1 MHPTSPDFG
10 QPPPALK
17 DVPAPSGPRRTL
29 VLGAL
34 AAPVAAQWPAC
45 AAAAPGPDPAAASTS
60 RKVLR
65 LLFTSAES
73 SFDPVQATDLYS
85 STVLSHIFESLYG
98 YDHLAR
104 PTKVEPRLAD
114 GMPEVSADFKV
125 WTVKL
130 RRGIYFADDA
140 AFKGQRRELVA
151 DDVLFGFKRAVDPA
165 NKSPV
170 ATTVLDEGVVG
181 LAELRKAAFDGRKP
195 FDYDAPVAGL
205 QALDRYTVR
214 FTLSASRPRF
224 ILNLANPSMLPAQ
237 AREVLAFY
245 GKNVGDH
252 PVGTGPFRLKQWVRA
267 SKIVLERNPGFR
279 EAFYNAE
286 PAADDAEG
294 QALLARFKGR
304 RLPMVDEVE
313 VSIVEENQPQWLS
326 FLNGQVDALVSN
338 TGMVPID
345 FSLLAVPNGHL
356 APNLARRGVQ
366 LHRTL
371 RADCAMLYFNM
382 EDPVVGGY
390 TPDKV
395 ALRRALS
402 LAYDVGREIRLVRRG
417 QAVPA
422 QSIVLPGTTGY
433 DPAFRSTM
441 SEFDP
446 ARARALLDMH
456 GYIDRDGDGWRERP
470 DGQPLVLTM
479 TTEPEQIYRQFND
492 IWRRCLTDV
501 GVRCEFKIAQWP
513 INMKSALGG
522 SLQMWML
529 GSSAA
534 QPDGQEALSNL
545 YGPQAGEA
553 NLARFKLPAFDAI
566 YERMLSLPDG
576 PERAQL
582 FYEAKRLAAA
592 YMPYKVL
599 VHRIANELLH
609 PWVSGYRRTP
619 FWSEWWHLVDLD
631 PALRAA
637 KLGGQA

>member
-1 MHPTSPDFG
+1 
-10 QPPPALK
+10 
-17 DVPAPSGPRRTL
+17 
-29 VLGAL
+29 
-34 AAPVAAQWPAC
+34 
-45 AAAAPGPDPAAASTS
+45 
-60 RKVLR
+60 
-65 LLFTSAES
+65 
-73 SFDPVQATDLYS
+73 
-85 STVLSHIFESLYG
+85 
-98 YDHLAR
+98 
-104 PTKVEPRLAD
+104 
-114 GMPEVSADFKV
+114 
-125 WTVKL
+125 
-130 RRGIYFADDA
+130 
-140 AFKGQRRELVA
+140 
-151 DDVLFGFKRAVDPA
+151 
-165 NKSPV
+165 
-170 ATTVLDEGVVG
+170 
-181 LAELRKAAFDGRKP
+181 
-195 FDYDAPVAGL
+195 
-205 QALDRYTVR
+205 
-214 FTLSASRPRF
+214 
-224 ILNLANPSMLPAQ
+224 
-237 AREVLAFY
+237 
-245 GKNVGDH
+245 
-252 PVGTGPFRLKQWVRA
+252 
-267 SKIVLERNPGFR
+267 
-279 EAFYNAE
+279 
-286 PAADDAEG
+286 
-294 QALLARFKGR
+294 
-304 RLPMVDEVE
+304 
-313 VSIVEENQPQWLS
+313 
-326 FLNGQVDALVSN
+326 
-338 TGMVPID
+338 
-345 FSLLAVPNGHL
+345 
-356 APNLARRGVQ
+356 
-366 LHRTL
+366 
-371 RADCAMLYFNM
+371 
-382 EDPVVGGY
+382 
-390 TPDKV
+390 
-395 ALRRALS
+395 
-402 LAYDVGREIRLVRRG
+402 
-417 QAVPA
+417 
-422 QSIVLPGTTGY
+422 
-433 DPAFRSTM
+433 M